1 MGEGWFTLG
10 CLLFPLSALSGGQ
23 ASACVQDNHVSLEG
37 WFYARCPQSGH
48 LPALLCPCPP
58 ERTAGGVYTLPLGS
72 LGKEHGG
79 QNRAGLVF

>member
-10 CLLFPLSALSGGQ
+10 CFLFPLSALSGGQ

-48 LPALLCPCPP
+48 LPALLCPC
-58 ERTAGGVYTLPLGS
+58 LPVGS
-72 LGKEHGG
+72 LEKEHGG